1 MRRREFIAV
10 LGGAVGGPLAAR
22 GQQLL
27 PVVGFLSGRS
37 AVESASVVAAF
48 QRGLAEAGFADG
60 KNITI
65 DYRWGEGRYA
75 ALPGLA
81 ADLVN
86 RRPAVLAAVGGS
98 SAALAAKS
106 ATSTIPVVFTIGG
119 DPVKLGLVESLNRPG
134 QNVTGV
140 TLFITEV
147 GTKRLEL
154 LRELE
159 PNAAVLAVIVNP
171 NYPPAIEE
179 ARDVQT
185 RATALGFEVHSLNV
199 SREEDIEK
207 ASRSIA
213 ARHITTLFVAN
224 DPFLIGLRDRL
235 VQLAAEHSLPAIY
248 FTREFV
254 EAGGLISYG
263 SDVRDGY
270 RTNGAYVG
278 EILKGAKPGDL
289 PVLQP
294 TKLELLLNLRTAR
307 TLGITVPLTLQAQ
320 ADEVIE

>member
-1 MRRREFIAV
+1 MRRREV
-10 LGGAVGGPLAAR
+10 LAGLSLVLAKPLAAR
-22 GQQLL
+22 AQQPL

-37 AVESASVVAAF
+37 AAESASVVAAF
-48 QRGLAEAGFADG
+48 QRGLAEAGFSDG

-75 ALPGLA
+75 ALPALA
-81 ADLVN
+81 AELVN
-86 RRPAVLAAVGGS
+86 RRPAVIAAVGGS
-98 SAALAAKS
+98 SAALAAK
-106 ATSTIPVVFTIGG
+106 AVTSTIPVVFTIGD

-134 QNVTGV
+134 RNVTGV

-154 LRELE
+154 LRELA
-159 PNAAVLAVIVNP
+159 PNAAVLAVVVNP
-171 NYPPAIEE
+171 NYGPAIEE
-179 ARDVQT
+179 GRYVQARGI
-185 RATALGFEVHSLNV
+185 ALGFEVHSLSV
-199 SREEDIEK
+199 SRQEDIEQ
-207 ASRSIA
+207 ASASIA
-213 ARHITTLFVAN
+213 ARHITALFVAN

-235 VQLAAEHSLPAIY
+235 VRLAAEHSLPAIY
-248 FTREFV
+248 VTREFV
-254 EAGGLISYG
+254 EVGGLISYG
-263 SDVRDGY
+263 ANVRDGY

-278 EILKGAKPGDL
+278 EILKGAKPRDL

-307 TLGITVPLTLQAQ
+307 TLNITVPLTLQAQ

>member
-1 MRRREFIAV
+1 MRRRELLAGLIVVVAQ
-10 LGGAVGGPLAAR
+10 PLPAR
-22 GQQLL
+22 AQHPL

-37 AVESASVVAAF
+37 AAESASVVAAF

-65 DYRWGEGRYA
+65 DYRWGEGRYE

-134 QNVTGV
+134 QNVTGT

-147 GTKRLEL
+147 GAKRLEL
-154 LRELE
+154 LRELA
-159 PNAAVLAVIVNP
+159 PNATVLAVIVNP

-179 ARDVQT
+179 GRDVQA
-185 RATALGFEVHSLNV
+185 RATALGFEVHS
-199 SREEDIEK
+199 
-207 ASRSIA
+207 
-213 ARHITTLFVAN
+213 
-224 DPFLIGLRDRL
+224 
-235 VQLAAEHSLPAIY
+235 
-248 FTREFV
+248 
-254 EAGGLISYG
+254 
-263 SDVRDGY
+263 
-270 RTNGAYVG
+270 
-278 EILKGAKPGDL
+278 
-289 PVLQP
+289 
-294 TKLELLLNLRTAR
+294 
-307 TLGITVPLTLQAQ
+307 
-320 ADEVIE
+320 